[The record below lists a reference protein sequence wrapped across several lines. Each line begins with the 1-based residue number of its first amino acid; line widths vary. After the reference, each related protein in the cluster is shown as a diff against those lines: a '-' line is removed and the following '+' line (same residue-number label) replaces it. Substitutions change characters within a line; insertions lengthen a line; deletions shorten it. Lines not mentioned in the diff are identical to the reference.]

1 MKILIGYDGSTYAD
15 TAIDDLQWAGIP
27 PKAEAIVLSSIEWP
41 TTQAIKSWGMVETDF
56 SPEWTKRIASAEA
69 LADAGAYRLQKLF
82 PQWNVQIEPSA
93 ENPAEA
99 ILEKAKHW
107 PADLIV
113 VGTHGR
119 SALARVVLGSVSL
132 RLVREASC
140 PVRVARAAI
149 HNDPLRLLIGIDGS
163 PEAAAAVAEVCRR
176 SWHAGPEIRMLAV
189 QEVIAPLN
197 AERIAIG
204 GRIYEQMNEDELFR
218 LRSTMDMASET
229 LHEAG
234 LLATPI
240 VEQGDPKHVLL
251 SESRNWNADT
261 IFLGSRGLGRAKG
274 FILGSV
280 SAATV
285 AHAPCTVE
293 VVHLLSSVVA

>member
-1 MKILIGYDGSTYAD
+1 MKILIGYDGSTYAE

-27 PKAEAIVLSSIEWP
+27 PKAEAIVISSIEWP

-56 SPEWTKRIASAEA
+56 SPEWTKRIAAADALAEA
-69 LADAGAYRLQKLF
+69 GSYRLQKLF
-82 PQWNVQIEPSA
+82 PNWNIQIEPSA

-119 SALARVVLGSVSL
+119 SALARAVLGSVSL
-132 RLVREASC
+132 QLVREASC
-140 PVRVARAAI
+140 PVRVARAI
-149 HNDPLRLLIGIDGS
+149 NHNDPQRLLIGIDGS
-163 PEAAAAVAEVCRR
+163 PEAEAAVREVCRR
-176 SWHAGPEIRMLAV
+176 SWHAGTEIRILAV
-189 QEVIAPLN
+189 HEALVPLN

-204 GRIYEQMNEDELFR
+204 DRVYEQINKDELIH
-218 LRSTMDMASET
+218 LRAAMDIASEKF
-229 LHEAG
+229 HEAG
-234 LLATPI
+234 LLTTPI
-240 VEQGDPKHVLL
+240 VEQGDPKHALL
-251 SESRNWNADT
+251 SEARNWNADT

-274 FILGSV
+274 FLLGSV
-280 SAATV
+280 SSSTV

-293 VVHLLSSVVA
+293 VVHAR